1 MSKYNMNDSIEFG
14 TKDIDKII
22 EKVIDKY
29 IFEQNVD
36 LKKPLSLNVQ
46 FSKEDNEVEI
56 TDDFETFLEV
66 GSEIIITMYTPYNL
80 NKLRFNIISENKI
93 IIRNYDYSYYKQ
105 FWFSIPIIK
114 ESIVPT
120 FRNNILEFRFTKK
133 SGPKQI

>member
-1 MSKYNMNDSIEFG
+1 MSKYNMNDSIDFG

-29 IFEQNVD
+29 IFEQKVD

-46 FSKEDNEVEI
+46 FSKDDNEVEI
-56 TDDFETFLEV
+56 TDDFETFLEA

-80 NKLRFNIISENKI
+80 NKLRFDIISENKI

-120 FRNNILEFRFTKK
+120 FRNNILEFKFKK
-133 SGPKQI
+133 KN

>member
-1 MSKYNMNDSIEFG
+1 MSKYNINDSIEFG